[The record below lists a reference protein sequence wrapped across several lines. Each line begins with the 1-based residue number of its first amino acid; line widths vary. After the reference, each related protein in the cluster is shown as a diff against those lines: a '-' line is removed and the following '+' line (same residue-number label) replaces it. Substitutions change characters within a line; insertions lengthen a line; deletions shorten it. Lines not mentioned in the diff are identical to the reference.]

1 MEEKKLAIKQQLL
14 HECLEMQ
21 KVVVENAKKA
31 VDEAHINA
39 IEGDD
44 STEEKLY
51 NAYREEMQNQR
62 DMFARHY
69 EAALDELAMLNKIIT
84 MRENKEVQFGAVVIT
99 DAAKYFLSISLGQIK
114 IGDDTYF
121 AISPL
126 APLAKAMIGKKAGE
140 TFTFR
145 DKTIKIL
152 DVF

>member
-1 MEEKKLAIKQQLL
+1 MEDKKVALKQQLL
-14 HECLEMQ
+14 HACLEMQ
-21 KVVVENAKKA
+21 KVVVDNAKKA

-69 EAALDELAMLNKIIT
+69 EAALEELATLNKIIT
-84 MRENKEVQFGAVVIT
+84 MRENKEAIFGAVVVT
-99 DAAKYFLSISLGQIK
+99 ENANYFLSISLGQIK
-114 IGDDTYF
+114 IDNQTYF

-126 APLAKAMIGKKAGE
+126 APLAKAMVGKKAGE